1 MARRTNLTA
10 AFWRLGRDRLME
22 LVHSGTHPPYLSRH
36 RAEAIVT
43 RVRLV
48 SAAFAAFTLFWIVLD
63 HLTLPWPVWA
73 ELAALRVLSAAVF
86 AMLAMQAPEKPTLRR
101 AFGLLAIMLA
111 NPVVFFVAAQML
123 FVDLPLAGPAEVN
136 ARLYEMLPFIVMAG
150 LSVFPLTV
158 VEGMMFAAPL
168 LLLTALGPV
177 IAGGFNWVKELTTLW
192 VLMLILG
199 VYMLA
204 GMIQL
209 HYMMALLRRASHD
222 ALTGAHTRRS
232 GMEMLDLYFSLAR
245 RQDAAL
251 TVLFI
256 DIDNFKSVN
265 DGFGHE
271 AGDQLLRGVAE
282 RLHRVLRK
290 ADVVVRWGGEEFV
303 ILLPNT
309 NREGSRKVIARM
321 LTEWLGTR
329 PDGKPVTASIGAAE
343 RMADDAEDW
352 PDLVDKADHRMYAGK
367 TSGKARCVLDDDTV
381 LLPEIAAALLNEPAA
396 VR

>member
-1 MARRTNLTA
+1 MRRQLTA
-10 AFWRLGRDRLME
+10 GLWLLGRERLME
-22 LVHSGTHPPYLSRH
+22 LVHTGSHPPYLSRH
-36 RAEAIVT
+36 RAEAVVT

-48 SAAFAAFTLFWIVLD
+48 SAAFAAFTLFWVVLD
-63 HLTLPWPVWA
+63 RLTLPWPVWA
-73 ELAALRVLSAAVF
+73 ELAGLRVVSAAVF
-86 AMLAMQAPEKPTLRR
+86 AGLAAYSPEKPTLRR
-101 AFGLLAIMLA
+101 AFGLLAVMLA
-111 NPVVFFVAAQML
+111 NPVVFYVAAQAL
-123 FVDLPLAGPAEVN
+123 FVDLPLTGPAQVN
-136 ARLYEMLPFIVMAG
+136 ARLYEMLPFVVMAG

-158 VEGMMFAAPL
+158 IEGLMFAVPI

-177 IAGGFNWVKELTTLW
+177 VAGGFNWVHELTTMW

-245 RQDAAL
+245 RQDSTL
-251 TVLFI
+251 SVLFI

-271 AGDQLLRGVAE
+271 AGDKVLRGVAE
-282 RLHRVLRK
+282 ALNRVLRR

-309 NREGSRKVIARM
+309 SRDGCRIVVDRI
-321 LTEWLGTR
+321 LHDWLGPR
-329 PDGKPVTASIGAAE
+329 PDGALVTASIGAAE
-343 RMADDAEDW
+343 RIADAADDW
-352 PDLVDKADHRMYAGK
+352 PELVDKADHRMYRAK
-367 TSGKARCVLDDDTV
+367 TSGKARCVVDEETAMV
-381 LLPEIAAALLNEPAA
+381 PEERVGVMA
-396 VR
+396 